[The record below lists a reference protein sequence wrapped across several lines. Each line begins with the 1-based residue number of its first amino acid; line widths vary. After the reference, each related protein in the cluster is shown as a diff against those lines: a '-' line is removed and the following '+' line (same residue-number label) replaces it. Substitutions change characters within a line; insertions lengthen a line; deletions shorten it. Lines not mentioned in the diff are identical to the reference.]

1 MPYGKINAT
10 LESKDGET
18 ILNMNGKEYVLDRVP
33 ENAKENS
40 STSLNNTVIN
50 EEKRQELIAILTEQ
64 QKTIEAQEKELAD
77 LKSQRRSLNE

>member
-1 MPYGKINAT
+1 MRKKI
-10 LESKDGET
+10 
-18 ILNMNGKEYVLDRVP
+18 VQP
-33 ENAKENS
+33 
-40 STSLNNTVIN
+40 SLNNTVIN

>member
-1 MPYGKINAT
+1 MVPVSYTHLDVYKRQA
-10 LESKDGET
+10 
-18 ILNMNGKEYVLDRVP
+18 LNRVS

-64 QKTIEAQEKELAD
+64 QKTIEAQEKELVD
-77 LKSQRRSLNE
+77 LKSQRRSLHE

>member
-1 MPYGKINAT
+1 
-10 LESKDGET
+10 
-18 ILNMNGKEYVLDRVP
+18 MNGKEYVLDRVS

>member
-1 MPYGKINAT
+1 
-10 LESKDGET
+10 
-18 ILNMNGKEYVLDRVP
+18 MNGKEYVLDRVL

-64 QKTIEAQEKELAD
+64 QKTIEAQEKELVD